1 MLPLGG
7 NGPWCCLFSCFMMFH
22 ARDAHYG
29 CLERQPEAVQRRSS
43 RFLMQSAKTVLS
55 DATAMV
61 FCSCRRLEKN
71 WADVHREAS
80 SGRGFLGPKTVADER
95 TAEASVL
102 CCPTEQRIFSGENG
116 QRIYY
121 TSTGASQSISEP
133 SVPRTVTRRFLCCR

>member
-1 MLPLGG
+1 
-7 NGPWCCLFSCFMMFH
+7 
-22 ARDAHYG
+22 
-29 CLERQPEAVQRRSS
+29 
-43 RFLMQSAKTVLS
+43 MQSAKTVLS

-102 CCPTEQRIFSGENG
+102 CPQTAERPAAVKLG
-116 QRIYY
+116 QRIEI
-121 TSTGASQSISEP
+121 AH
-133 SVPRTVTRRFLCCR
+133 PR